1 MCFLVASEIARC
13 AEGLEAAVAGVGLVL
28 DVGHPVVVQVG
39 AGCEALST
47 GLTLVRPF
55 PSVDPP
61 VCVQRGASRKSLV
74 AELAGVGSLPGV
86 GPHVSLQQRRPV
98 KHLSTVGAGDCLL
111 AQPGRPFLRF

>member
-61 VCVQRGASRKSLV
+61 VCVQRGAGRKSLV

>member
-13 AEGLEAAVAGVGLVL
+13 AEGLEAAVAGVWLVL

-61 VCVQRGASRKSLV
+61 VCVQGGTGRESLV
-74 AELAGVGSLPGV
+74 AELAGVGSFPCV